1 MIKIIISALL
11 VVLSVFIYAKFSKPL
26 MSVYHLTK
34 SENIA
39 LAMKNLNYKK
49 QISILKNIKKVK
61 IILRKQKTST
71 YMFTLL
77 SFVNYL
83 KNRGFSVKLKLN
95 KLTQTKPV
103 IHTIPDPQV
112 INKRVQVKPV
122 SLGGFNPYETR
133 TKFAGVKKIN
143 VLLSFKGYYGLVP
156 MLTVMEKLYV
166 LFPIKF
172 VNFTMSKKS
181 TVINFNLYSFK
192 GV

>member
-11 VVLSVFIYAKFSKPL
+11 IVLSVFIYAKFSKPL
-26 MSVYHLTK
+26 MSVYSLNK

-39 LAMKNLNYKK
+39 LARKTLNYKK
-49 QISILKNIKKVK
+49 QISILKNIKRIK
-61 IILRKQKTST
+61 IILKKQKTST

-95 KLTQTKPV
+95 KLAQIRPV
-103 IHTIPDPQV
+103 MHTIPDHQF

-122 SLGGFNPYETR
+122 NLEGFSPYETR

-143 VLLSFKGYYGLVP
+143 VILSFKGYYGLVP
-156 MLTVMEKLYV
+156 ILSVMEKLYV

-172 VNFTMSKKS
+172 VNFVMKKKN

>member
-11 VVLSVFIYAKFSKPL
+11 IVLSVFIYAKFSKPL

-34 SENIA
+34 SENTA
-39 LAMKNLNYKK
+39 LAGKTLNYKR

-61 IILRKQKTST
+61 IILKKQKTST

-77 SFVNYL
+77 SFINYL
-83 KNRGFSVKLKLN
+83 KNEDFSVTLKLN
-95 KLTQTKPV
+95 KLTQTKSV
-103 IHTIPDPQV
+103 THTISNPQF
-112 INKRVQVKPV
+112 INKRIQVKPFGF
-122 SLGGFNPYETR
+122 GGFTPYETR

-143 VLLSFKGYYGLVP
+143 VLLSFKGYYGLAP
-156 MLTVMEKLYV
+156 MLAVMEKLYV

-172 VNFTMSKKS
+172 VNFFMKKKS

>member
-26 MSVYHLTK
+26 MSVYSLNK
-34 SENIA
+34 SENIV
-39 LAMKNLNYKK
+39 LVRKTLNYKR
-49 QISILKNIKKVK
+49 QISILKSIKKVK

-103 IHTIPDPQV
+103 THTIPNPQV
-112 INKRVQVKPV
+112 INKHVQVKPV
-122 SLGGFNPYETR
+122 SFGGFNPYEIR
-133 TKFAGVKKIN
+133 TKFAGVRKIN
-143 VLLSFKGYYGLVP
+143 IVLSFKGYYGLVP

-172 VNFTMSKKS
+172 VSFTMSKKS
-181 TVINFNLYSFK
+181 TVIKFNLYSFK